1 MRSPTRAK
9 DVMGLGKLLWSHKK
23 VCTTSPLERTGTTR
37 CRPFTVKR
45 SDPMPLSGAPGSV
58 KRPSTMGIVSQASG
72 EAQYTACSRISPGDN
87 QSWTMHVAPE
97 DPTWMDMTGP
107 QKAVCDPCGEVVE
120 WHPRTTKAMATAT
133 AFVPCCNVAM
143 VIRSRGGRCPFRS
156 KCRPKVWCPA
166 RR

>member
-1 MRSPTRAK
+1 MAK
-9 DVMGLGKLLWSHKK
+9 DFLGLGKLFLSHKK
-23 VCTTSPLERTGTTR
+23 GCTTSPLERTGTTR
-37 CRPFTVKR
+37 CRPLTVKR

-58 KRPSTMGIVSQASG
+58 KRPSTMGTVSQASG
-72 EAQYTACSRISPGDN
+72 EAQYTACSRASPGDN

-97 DPTWMDMTGP
+97 DPTWIGVTGP
-107 QKAVCDPCGEVVE
+107 QDTVFDPRGEVAN

-133 AFVPCCNVAM
+133 AFVPCCIVAM